1 MYARL
6 HPRTPAPTHA
16 CTHAR
21 LHPLPPPR
29 AAFAAAVPRGFPRG
43 PLSLPPRFLREGSSP
58 SLRGRAHSRPAPFPS
73 KSKIAAARISFRPP
87 FLPPSCS
94 PLPNRGGAG
103 GGATWSPSI
112 LSTLQRYGLSRICGI
127 AKKQFG
133 ALRRISEC
141 FSEHFSENHPF
152 FGKITEG
159 NDNKYKKT
167 QPLPPII
174 HITDKSNGHPLENRS
189 QLSVFHGFSYIHLSF
204 ACCFSFLRNF
214 SYI

>member
-21 LHPLPPPR
+21 LHTRTPAPSPSSPRRLCSRGASRFPARAPLLLCAGAPIHAPR
-29 AAFAAAVPRGFPRG
+29 RFPVSQR
-43 PLSLPPRFLREGSSP
+43 SLPPE
-58 SLRGRAHSRPAPFPS
+58 FPS
-73 KSKIAAARISFRPP
+73 V
-87 FLPPSCS
+87 PPSCPPPAPPS
-94 PLPNRGGAG
+94 LTGEGPGEGLPG
-103 GGATWSPSI
+103 P
-112 LSTLQRYGLSRICGI
+112 
-127 AKKQFG
+127 F
-133 ALRRISEC
+133 
-141 FSEHFSENHPF
+141 HPF
-152 FGKITEG
+152 DAAKVLTLPHLWNSEKAIRRSSAHFGMFLGTFFGESSLFRKNHRG
-159 NDNKYKKT
+159 KRNKYKKT